1 MTATTRPC
9 EGEPPPPSTEP
20 PPPSTEPPP
29 PPSDGGPPPPPGS
42 SSALF
47 VSTSGSDANPCTQ
60 SAPCASFDRAY
71 HAARPGAVVEVAG
84 GSYPSQ
90 RVTLDSSKAS
100 PVVVFRPASGA
111 QVTVNQIVA
120 QGSWVEFNNMKVAQ
134 AWSVGLNTN
143 TVPQSSQSRHVTFRN
158 VTTPIFFVN
167 GASNVSVIGG
177 SVGPTVNNASQIRNC
192 YLCNYS
198 PQNTLVDGVYFH
210 DYTRTDPAQHMECL
224 HVYPAQGLSIQNSR
238 FFNCAI
244 MDLFFANYGSGG
256 NLRDITLVNNMFNA
270 PGSHAGALSG
280 GYYPVL
286 FAPNGGSIT
295 NVSILYNSFNG
306 SFNANPDGSLVN
318 WEAIGNASLGQG
330 GAFCLPGVSFSHNV
344 FSGGK
349 CGSTDRQA
357 NPGFISA
364 SSFNLDLAPGAAA
377 IDAGD
382 PSRYPGRDIH
392 GTARYLGK
400 GPDAGADEAG

>member
-192 YLCNYS
+192 YLCNYA
-198 PQNTLVDGVYFH
+198 PQNILIDGVNFH
-210 DYTRTDPAQHMECL
+210 DYTCTDPAQHMECL
-224 HVYPAQGLSIQNSR
+224 HVYPAQGMVDPELALLQ
-238 FFNCAI
+238 
-244 MDLFFANYGSGG
+244 
-256 NLRDITLVNNMFNA
+256 LRDHGCLLRQLRKRRAARAITLVNNMSRPSGIA
-270 PGSHAGALSG
+270 RRCALGRLLPGALRAERRLNHEREH
-280 GYYPVL
+280 PVQL
-286 FAPNGGSIT
+286 I
-295 NVSILYNSFNG
+295 
-306 SFNANPDGSLVN
+306 
-318 WEAIGNASLGQG
+318 
-330 GAFCLPGVSFSHNV
+330 
-344 FSGGK
+344 
-349 CGSTDRQA
+349 
-357 NPGFISA
+357 
-364 SSFNLDLAPGAAA
+364 
-377 IDAGD
+377 
-382 PSRYPGRDIH
+382 
-392 GTARYLGK
+392 
-400 GPDAGADEAG
+400 